1 MNTVISEHSA
11 TRARKPLIS
20 VILCTYNAVN
30 FVEEAIDSILNQSL
44 DDFEL
49 IIVDDGSSDGTKDI
63 IQRYS
68 DYRIRYFPMEV
79 NSGLVFSRNFA
90 ISKSNGEYIAL
101 MDHDDIS
108 EPNRLKAQIEHIKLT
123 NSDVC
128 SSFHYELN
136 NSTKIIKKRKSYTR
150 NSDIRA
156 LLTVYS
162 PITNP
167 SVLMRKNIFNY
178 HSYAKESEMAEDY
191 ALWCEL
197 AKTETKFTC
206 CPEFLFTYRV
216 HPSQMSI
223 SGIKNNTTVSDLIKK
238 SYIHDLLGK
247 NYQTP
252 AKEFFFRRLQIAV
265 PFLKKINQ
273 IIPGI
278 SISANFEIY
287 ARYQFR
293 GNGLLTPLTRLERL
307 TIAMLMSLYGWYL
320 SRKIILR
327 G

>member
-1 MNTVISEHSA
+1 MNIVISHEQGA

-30 FVEEAIDSILNQSL
+30 FVKEAIDSILNQSL

-63 IQRYS
+63 IQKYS
-68 DYRIRYFPMEV
+68 DYRIRYFPMKV
-79 NSGLVFSRNFA
+79 NSGLIFSRNFA
-90 ISKSNGEYIAL
+90 ISKSNGDYIAL

-108 EPNRLKAQIEHIKLT
+108 EPNRLEAQIEHIKLT

-167 SVLMRKNIFNY
+167 SVLLRKNIFNY
-178 HSYAKESEMAEDY
+178 HSYSKESEMAEDY

-197 AKTETKFTC
+197 AKKEKKFTC
-206 CPEFLFTYRV
+206 CPEFLITYRV
-216 HPSQMSI
+216 HPTQMSI
-223 SGIKNNTTVSDLIKK
+223 AGIKNNKTVSELIKA
-238 SYIHDLLGK
+238 SYIHDLLGVG
-247 NYQTP
+247 YQTP
-252 AKEFFFRRLQIAV
+252 AKEFFFNRLKIAI
-265 PFLKKINQ
+265 PFLKRINQ
-273 IIPGI
+273 IIPRI
-278 SISANFEIY
+278 SIFANYEIY

-293 GNGLLTPLTRLERL
+293 GNGVLTPLIRFERL
-307 TIAMLMSLYGWYL
+307 IMAVIMSFYGWYA
-320 SRKIILR
+320 SKKSNP
-327 G
+327 